1 MAIILIGSGC
11 FSPRLVICPSK
22 HSVNKG
28 SASIIR
34 PRRRKFCASFQ
45 VALSAAGCLSPI
57 KRVCVARTLCN
68 SAAGV
73 SRSPGRSSWATS
85 AMFIRVTSASGWS
98 GPRVLVWPSR
108 TFVRAASASLKRF
121 CSQYIRAKLP
131 CMRNRSPCVLSFQT
145 SLLRLCIITG
155 STRAASWRCL
165 DYRRTFRTLRACRGA
180 ESFRLA
186 LLLARV

>member
-68 SAAGV
+68 FAAGI
-73 SRSPGRSSWATS
+73 SRSPGRSSWETS
-85 AMFIRVTSASGWS
+85 AMLNRVTSSSGWS
-98 GPRVLVWPSR
+98 GPSLGLALQDLCQGSFRLLEAFSFVVYSR
-108 TFVRAASASLKRF
+108 QASLHAQQVSVRAAFPDLPSPPLHNYRQYSRSLMALSR
-121 CSQYIRAKLP
+121 LP
-131 CMRNRSPCVLSFQT
+131 THLSYAP
-145 SLLRLCIITG
+145 SL
-155 STRAASWRCL
+155 
-165 DYRRTFRTLRACRGA
+165 
-180 ESFRLA
+180 
-186 LLLARV
+186 